1 MVGQRIKAY
10 LAEHGI
16 KQAFLVEKTD
26 IPSSA
31 LTQMLSGNRK
41 IEVMEYYRICKA
53 LKVDVNM
60 FLSDDETSV

>member
-16 KQAFLVEKTD
+16 KQAFLVEKAD

-53 LKVDVNM
+53 LNVDLM
-60 FLSDDETSV
+60 TFLTDDESEV